1 MSSEP
6 IAWQRPGS
14 WLPGGGGKLIRGALV
29 LLFRAVFGL
38 GTMLIVLAAVLDAWE
53 AGQPLLAVVAFVA
66 TPLTYFLYP
75 WLSGDLL
82 LRVVWFLSLVAF
94 IAGNGLAGPA
104 RARGRR
110 PHPR

>member
-1 MSSEP
+1 M
-6 IAWQRPGS
+6 
-14 WLPGGGGKLIRGALV
+14 LLIRGALV

-38 GTMLIVLAAVLDAWE
+38 GTMLIVLAAVLDAWG

-82 LRVVWFLSLVAF
+82 LRVVWFVSLVAF
-94 IAGNGLAGPA
+94 IAGNGLAGN
-104 RARGRR
+104 GRSAG
-110 PHPR
+110 PR

>member
-1 MSSEP
+1 MV
-6 IAWQRPGS
+6 
-14 WLPGGGGKLIRGALV
+14 LIRGVLV

-38 GTMLIVLAAVLDAWE
+38 GTMLIVLAAVLDAWD

-66 TPLTYFLYP
+66 TPLTFFLYP

-94 IAGNGLAGPA
+94 IAGNGLGGGLVRTRA
-104 RARGRR
+104 RALESDPSGA
-110 PHPR
+110 PAGFDG